1 MSSMPDNTESLA
13 ALIASIRGSAKYR
26 DVCTEVISN
35 IGARE
40 LAKRRNLKEAIQAT
54 RNTLHQVSAAYLNS
68 KEHYTRWLA
77 ELSMAV
83 QSQDSSAVRDVCTR
97 IMSTH
102 ASTRERLPILD
113 QFYTKILAELS
124 PMHNIIDIA
133 CGLNPLALPWMPL
146 ASDATYYAYDISESM
161 ISFLI
166 ACLSLL
172 GAQAHAQACD
182 VLQSCPTQKADVALL
197 LKAIP
202 CLEQIDKRA
211 GHTLL
216 HAIQADVLVV
226 SFPVRS
232 LGGKNKGMV
241 EHYDAHFRTLVA
253 HETWDIQRFEFSS
266 ELVFLVRK

>member
-1 MSSMPDNTESLA
+1 MADNTEALA
-13 ALIASIRGSAKYR
+13 TLIASIHGSVKYR
-26 DVCTEVISN
+26 DVCIEVIGN

-54 RNTLHQVSAAYLNS
+54 RNTLHQVSGAYLNS
-68 KEHYTRWLA
+68 KEHYSRWLA
-77 ELSMAV
+77 ELRTAV
-83 QSQDSSAVRDVCTR
+83 QSQDNGAVRDVCTR
-97 IMSTH
+97 IMSSH

-113 QFYTKILAELS
+113 RFYTEILAELS
-124 PMHNIIDIA
+124 PIHSVVDIA
-133 CGLNPLALPWMPL
+133 CGLNPLTLPWMPL
-146 ASDATYYAYDISESM
+146 ANDAMYYAYDISENTM
-161 ISFLI
+161 SFLT

-172 GAQAHAQACD
+172 GVQGHAQACD
-182 VLQSCPTQKADVALL
+182 VLQSCPTQKVDVALL

-202 CLEQIDKRA
+202 CLEQIDKKA

-216 HAIQADVLVV
+216 HAIQAGAIIV

-241 EHYDAHFRTLVA
+241 EHYNAHFRTLITD
-253 HETWDIQRFEFSS
+253 ETWDIQRFEFTT